1 MESIYQF
8 RKELQ
13 NLGYCESVV
22 NTYPKE
28 IERFLVYC
36 KKENENTT
44 STDILGYHKSL
55 ETTKSRVTKENL
67 SQSAIAG
74 KMRSVRMYF
83 DYLQRTGEVK
93 TNPYQLKIKSPK
105 YEERKI
111 FSPEEIKKLYEKSS
125 PLQLIILHLCYGC
138 GLRRNEA
145 AELKITDI
153 DLENN
158 LLYIKKGKGK
168 KRRVTPFTKQVK
180 KDIIFF
186 IFSTEKTINRQPST
200 DNLLN
205 ITSERI
211 YIEFKYL
218 LKKAGLNNQG
228 FTLHCLRHTIATQ
241 LLDQGM
247 ELEKVR
253 DFLGH
258 ECLGTTQIYTRIY
271 GESKPIFTK

>member
-1 MESIYQF
+1 MSEESIYQF

-28 IERFLVYC
+28 IERFLGYC
-36 KKENENTT
+36 KKENSAIT
-44 STDILGYHKSL
+44 SQDVLNYFEALK
-55 ETTKSRVTKENL
+55 TTKSKVTKTDL

-74 KMRSVRMYF
+74 KMRSVRLYF
-83 DYLQRTGEVK
+83 DYLQRTGKVK

-111 FSPEEIKKLYEKSS
+111 FSPEEITKLYEKSS

-168 KRRVTPFTKQVK
+168 KRRVIPFTKQIK
-180 KDIIFF
+180 KDILRF
-186 IFSTEKTINRQPST
+186 IESRAKNQDEGF
-200 DNLLN
+200 LN

-271 GESKPIFTK
+271 GESTNLSTK

>member
-1 MESIYQF
+1 METIYLF

-36 KKENENTT
+36 KKEKNGIT
-44 STDILGYHKSL
+44 SEDILNHFEALK
-55 ETTKSRVTKENL
+55 TTKSRVTKANL
-67 SQSAIAG
+67 SQSTIAG
-74 KMRSVRMYF
+74 KMRSIRMYF
-83 DYLQRTGEVK
+83 DYLQRTGAIK
-93 TNPYQLKIKSPK
+93 LSPYQLKIKSPK

-111 FSPEEIKKLYEKSS
+111 FTEKEIAQLYHFAS
-125 PLQLIILHLCYGC
+125 PLQLIILHLCYAC

-145 AELKITDI
+145 AELNIKDI
-153 DLENN
+153 DLENC
-158 LLYIKKGKGK
+158 LMYIKKGKGK
-168 KRRVTPFTKQVK
+168 KRRVIPFTKQIK
-180 KDIIFF
+180 KDIEYF
-186 IFSTEKTINRQPST
+186 IFSTEQKEY
-200 DNLLN
+200 LLN

-218 LKKAGLNNQG
+218 LKKVGLNNQE

-271 GESKPIFTK
+271 GEFKPIFTK

>member
-1 MESIYQF
+1 MSEESILKF

-13 NLGYCESVV
+13 NLGYCKTVV

-28 IERFLVYC
+28 IERFLNYC
-36 KKENENTT
+36 KKENNGITSEN
-44 STDILGYHKSL
+44 ILKYFEALK
-55 ETTKSRVTKENL
+55 TTKSRVRNTNL
-67 SQSAIAG
+67 SQSTIAG
-74 KMRSVRMYF
+74 KMRSIRMYF
-83 DYLQRTGEVK
+83 DYLQRTGAIK

-111 FSPEEIKKLYEKSS
+111 FTEEEIAQLYSKCS
-125 PLQLIILHLCYGC
+125 PLQLIILHLCYAC
-138 GLRRNEA
+138 GMRRNEA
-145 AELKITDI
+145 SELNIKDI
-153 DLENN
+153 DLENC
-158 LLYIKKGKGK
+158 LMYIKKGKGK
-168 KRRVTPFTKQVK
+168 KRRVIPFTKQVK
-180 KDIIFF
+180 KDII
-186 IFSTEKTINRQPST
+186 IFLSTENRSV
-200 DNLLN
+200 NILN

-218 LKKAGLNNQG
+218 LKKTGLNNQG

-258 ECLGTTQIYTRIY
+258 ECLGITQIYTRIY